1 MLSECKAD
9 PKHASHTRPP
19 AWTWCVLVHSCNIAV
34 HPLLWSDSS
43 CPATCSHGKVAHHE
57 CGLGTAPLPV
67 QLMAG
72 ASCSTTYG
80 GAWEQQPLWRLQS
93 APVTLHLTSADSVRS
108 STACVYMYAALQ
120 DKSLHKY
127 KLVVPPTMPAAQAKV
142 RLIPPTVL
150 LIDLCCG
157 PQLYAALGVL
167 LPINANLRDIDA
179 RQMSSS
185 VITTEASRGSSPEVP
200 PSQGGAVQ
208 GIMRHWLACNCS
220 QGPASWHTTCIQ
232 HSNLT
237 VI

>member
-1 MLSECKAD
+1 M
-9 PKHASHTRPP
+9 
-19 AWTWCVLVHSCNIAV
+19 
-34 HPLLWSDSS
+34 
-43 CPATCSHGKVAHHE
+43 AHHE
-57 CGLGTAPLPV
+57 CGLETAPLPV
-67 QLMAG
+67 QLMAAAAG
-72 ASCSTTYG
+72 TTYG

-108 STACVYMYAALQ
+108 STGCVYMYAALQ

-142 RLIPPTVL
+142 RLSPPTVL

-185 VITTEASRGSSPEVP
+185 VIITEASRGSIPELP
-200 PSQGGAVQ
+200 PPPPPPPLSRGVVCSAGHNEALVGMQLLTRSCIMAHHLHSALKSDCHVIPAESQHLPCHTDAGVATAEPRQRLPYAEG
-208 GIMRHWLACNCS
+208 L
-220 QGPASWHTTCIQ
+220 QGPAG
-232 HSNLT
+232 
-237 VI
+237 

>member
-43 CPATCSHGKVAHHE
+43 CPATCCHGEVAHHE
-57 CGLGTAPLPV
+57 CGLETAPLPL
-67 QLMAG
+67 QLMAAAAG
-72 ASCSTTYG
+72 TTYG

-108 STACVYMYAALQ
+108 STGCVYMYAALQ

-142 RLIPPTVL
+142 RLIL
-150 LIDLCCG
+150 LQYCSLTYAVDLSCM
-157 PQLYAALGVL
+157 L
-167 LPINANLRDIDA
+167 L
-179 RQMSSS
+179 
-185 VITTEASRGSSPEVP
+185 
-200 PSQGGAVQ
+200 
-208 GIMRHWLACNCS
+208 LACFCQS
-220 QGPASWHTTCIQ
+220 MQTSETLMPGK
-232 HSNLT
+232 
-237 VI
+237 